1 LPRVKVR
8 RLLVVA
14 CAALALSL
22 ACVTGQ
28 LRGVGAA
35 GLAAPS
41 LDSIEVVLPILEEGL
56 AAPPAPAGRGIFV
69 DSHFPPSR
77 VATADVF
84 RPPQA

>member
-1 LPRVKVR
+1 VNVR

-35 GLAAPS
+35 GNAAPS
-41 LDSIEVVLPILEEGL
+41 FDSIEAVLPIIQEEGL
-56 AAPPAPAGRGIFV
+56 SPPP
-69 DSHFPPSR
+69 PPSR
-77 VATADVF
+77 SGVFVDQHFPHSRMATADVF

>member
-1 LPRVKVR
+1 MKVR

-35 GLAAPS
+35 GYAALS
-41 LDSIEVVLPILEEGL
+41 FDSIEAVLPILEEGP
-56 AAPPAPAGRGIFV
+56 ASPPPAPSGSGVFV
-69 DSHFPPSR
+69 DPEFPPSR
-77 VATADVF
+77 MATADVF

>member
-1 LPRVKVR
+1 VKVR

-22 ACVTGQ
+22 SCVTGQ

-35 GLAAPS
+35 GHAEPS
-41 LDSIEVVLPILEEGL
+41 LDSIEALLPILEEGPS
-56 AAPPAPAGRGIFV
+56 PPPSPSGSGVFV
-69 DSHFPPSR
+69 DPHFPPSR
-77 VATADVF
+77 MATADVF

>member
-1 LPRVKVR
+1 VKVR

-22 ACVTGQ
+22 ACVSGQ

-35 GLAAPS
+35 GHAAPS
-41 LDSIEVVLPILEEGL
+41 FDSIEAVLPILEEGP
-56 AAPPAPAGRGIFV
+56 ASPPPPPSGSGVFV
-69 DSHFPPSR
+69 DPHFPPSR
-77 VATADVF
+77 MATADVF

>member
-1 LPRVKVR
+1 VKVR

-35 GLAAPS
+35 GHEAPS
-41 LDSIEVVLPILEEGL
+41 LDSIEALLPILEEGL
-56 AAPPAPAGRGIFV
+56 SPPPPPSGRGIFV
-69 DSHFPPSR
+69 DPHFPPSR
-77 VATADVF
+77 MATADVF